1 MRPAAAPAR
10 RSACQWLLPGARC
23 PHVRASRAGFGAIS
37 GHTGFFWGPS
47 PGAGASNQG
56 IFTLGN
62 KLLLLSVSL
71 LACLLTAACSRV
83 GKQRLHGHG
92 QFNRLFGC
100 DLGHG
105 CSGSLCEY
113 CCAASGVPARQA
125 ARDPFLRSGAG
136 VLAVRQWRAERGRRG
151 EYFHKCSHALPAVC
165 DPGQQQSKQSF
176 RLRRLWGHPGFRPL
190 LSSSA
195 ETAQETLAKARGG
208 GGRGS
213 TSLRIVSFSPTA
225 RLRSSRPARAGR
237 GLGGGSLA
245 RS

>member
-1 MRPAAAPAR
+1 MSVLAVQGLGLSLAT
-10 RSACQWLLPGARC
+10 Q
-23 PHVRASRAGFGAIS
+23 V
-37 GHTGFFWGPS
+37 FFWGPS

-92 QFNRLFGC
+92 QFNRLCGC

-151 EYFHKCSHALPAVC
+151 EYFHKFSHALPAVC

-195 ETAQETLAKARGG
+195 ETAQETLAQARG